1 MKAVR
6 DVSIILR
13 FERPASQKSTKS
25 NRNTSCFQRSQQQDK
40 LGRSL
45 VCCDLSK
52 VSQILTGNSSDP
64 KQCINAPGRVNVS
77 KCTPDSPSTLAS
89 ASLVVSNNW
98 KCLKIKEAKKKLL
111 DELVIFLIFLLQNEW
126 TPLYIAAQNGHT
138 DVVAKLLESGADLGV
153 KDKVLR
159 FFLTKCRNYVFN

>member
-1 MKAVR
+1 M
-6 DVSIILR
+6 
-13 FERPASQKSTKS
+13 
-25 NRNTSCFQRSQQQDK
+25 
-40 LGRSL
+40 
-45 VCCDLSK
+45 
-52 VSQILTGNSSDP
+52 
-64 KQCINAPGRVNVS
+64 NVS

-98 KCLKIKEAKKKLL
+98 KCLKIKETKKKLL